1 MTIFE
6 EDYEPC
12 SAMKCLQPWGLPFWM
27 SKYASWMDCDW
38 PKEGKGLWTFLHL
51 GGKRTYWE
59 ELRLVRDVVPE
70 QTEPMHHILTSRER
84 G

>member
-38 PKEGKGLWTFLHL
+38 PKEGTEEGVMDFFASWE
-51 GGKRTYWE
+51 GK
-59 ELRLVRDVVPE
+59 
-70 QTEPMHHILTSRER
+70 EPT
-84 G
+84 GKN